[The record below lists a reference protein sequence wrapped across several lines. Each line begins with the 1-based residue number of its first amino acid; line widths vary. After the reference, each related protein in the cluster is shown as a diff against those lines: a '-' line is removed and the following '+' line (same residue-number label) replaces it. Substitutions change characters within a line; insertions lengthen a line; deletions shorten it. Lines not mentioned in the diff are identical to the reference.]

1 MSLGNLAAIAEM
13 VSAVAVVVT
22 LIYLAIQIKH
32 SKESLDAN
40 TKAIRGQAISD
51 ITRNVHDQ
59 MHMFIQGHDV
69 VAAFQRFATEDS
81 LGSKDAF
88 LIDSVLSAVFV
99 ARQNEFFQWKQGLLD
114 EQVFRSLHHIMLTVL
129 GSPNGQ
135 HWWDNEGRQMLTKEF
150 TDFVDDLC
158 SNGSSESFQSWKR
171 AVRLSDEDDQ

>member
-1 MSLGNLAAIAEM
+1 MSLDNWAAIAEI

-32 SKESLDAN
+32 SKDSLDAN

-59 MHMFIQGHDV
+59 MHMMIQGHDI
-69 VAAFQRFATEDS
+69 AAMFERFVTDEK
-81 LGSKDAF
+81 LGQQDAF
-88 LIDSVLSAVFV
+88 LLDSVLTAVFV

-114 EQVFRSLHHIMLTVL
+114 DDVFTSLHHVILTLL

-135 HWWDNEGRQMLTKEF
+135 HWWKNEGHRMF
-150 TDFVDDLC
+150 APAFIDFVDELSQKGPSD
-158 SNGSSESFQSWKR
+158 SYQAWKR
-171 AVRLSDEDDQ
+171 AIRVGDDRAE